1 MMFEKLKPYFYVI
14 FLQFG
19 NAGLVIIAKAAL
31 NHGMNHYTFATYRN
45 LIATL
50 VITPFALFFERKGR
64 PKLTISVFFK
74 IMLLGFLEYASK
86 FKFHDHDH
94 LLYGMF
100 NLFSCFLYR
109 PVVDQNLYYA
119 GMKYTTATF
128 AIAMCNIIP
137 AMTFLMAWICRLEK
151 VNIKKIH
158 SIGKIVGTLVT
169 VGGAMIMTVVAGPTI
184 GLPWTKGSTT
194 TTQNQSAATSVTPED
209 NIKGSIMII
218 IGCLSWSCFYIV
230 QAITLK
236 SYPAELSLTALICA
250 AGTLE
255 GSIVTVIAERGNNEA
270 WRLHWDAGLVT
281 MVYGGVICSGLGY
294 YLSGIIMKE
303 KGPVFVT
310 AFNPLSMVI
319 VAILGSFVLSEQ
331 LNLGRILGAVVIV
344 SGLYLVIWGKSKDQS
359 QPNEKCDP
367 NQIPPVNQQIPLTI
381 PNTRLGMQDP
391 NSLLIAIPPTNEMI
405 KKINGN

>member
-1 MMFEKLKPYFYVI
+1 MMLEKMKPYFAVI

-31 NHGMNHYTFATYRN
+31 NHGMNHYTFAVYRN

-50 VITPFALFFERKGR
+50 VITPFALFFESKGR
-64 PKLTISVFFK
+64 PKLTISIFFK
-74 IMLLGFLEYASK
+74 IMLLGFLE
-86 FKFHDHDH
+86 
-94 LLYGMF
+94 
-100 NLFSCFLYR
+100 

-128 AIAMCNIIP
+128 A
-137 AMTFLMAWICRLEK
+137 
-151 VNIKKIH
+151 
-158 SIGKIVGTLVT
+158 IVGTLVT

-194 TTQNQSAATSVTPED
+194 DHQQQSTTPPVSPAD
-209 NIKGSIMII
+209 NIKGSMMII
-218 IGCLSWSCFYIV
+218 AGCVSWSFFYIV
-230 QAITLK
+230 QAITLR

-250 AGTLE
+250 AGTMQ
-255 GSIVTVIAERGNNEA
+255 GSIVTIIAERGNNEA
-270 WRLHWDAGLVT
+270 WRLHLDAGLVT

-319 VAILGSFVLSEQ
+319 VAVLGSIVLSEQ
-331 LNLGRILGAVVIV
+331 MNLGRVLGAAVIV
-344 SGLYLVIWGKSKDQS
+344 IGLYLVIWGKSKDESQS
-359 QPNEKCDP
+359 NSKCDP
-367 NQIPPVNQQIPLTI
+367 DQLPPVNQQQIPMTI
-381 PNTRLGMQDP
+381 SSTKLAKEDQD
-391 NSLLIAIPPTNEMI
+391 SLSIAIPPTNETVV
-405 KKINGN
+405 KINGK

>member
-1 MMFEKLKPYFYVI
+1 MMFEKLKPYLYIV

-50 VITPFALFFERKGR
+50 VIAPFALVFERKGR
-64 PKLTISVFFK
+64 PKLTLSVFFK
-74 IMLLGFLEYASK
+74 IMLLGFLE
-86 FKFHDHDH
+86 
-94 LLYGMF
+94 
-100 NLFSCFLYR
+100 

-128 AIAMCNIIP
+128 AVAMTNIIP

-169 VGGAMIMTVVAGPTI
+169 VGGAMIMTIVVGPTI
-184 GLPWTKGSTT
+184 GLPWTKGSTVTHQQQST
-194 TTQNQSAATSVTPED
+194 THVSPGD
-209 NIKGSIMII
+209 NMKGSMMII
-218 IGCLSWSCFYIV
+218 AGCLSWSCFYIV

-236 SYPAELSLTALICA
+236 TYPAELSLTALICA
-250 AGTLE
+250 AGTLQ

-270 WRLHWDAGLVT
+270 WRLHLDAGLVT
-281 MVYGGVICSGLGY
+281 MIYGGVICSGLGY
-294 YLSGIIMKE
+294 YLSGIIMKS

-310 AFNPLSMVI
+310 AFSPLSMVI
-319 VAILGSFVLSEQ
+319 VAVLGSIVLSES
-331 LNLGRILGAVVIV
+331 LNLGRVLGAVVIV
-344 SGLYLVIWGKSKDQS
+344 IGLYLVIWGKMKDEG
-359 QPNEKCDP
+359 QPNSKSCDP
-367 NQIPPVNQQIPLTI
+367 DEFPTVDQHIPMTI
-381 PNTRLGMQDP
+381 SSTRLGKPD
-391 NSLLIAIPPTNEMI
+391 NDRVAIEIPSTDETV
-405 KKINGN
+405 KKVNGN

>member
-1 MMFEKLKPYFYVI
+1 MMFEKLKPYLYVT

-45 LIATL
+45 LFATI
-50 VITPFALFFERKGR
+50 VMAPFALIFERKTR
-64 PKLTISVFFK
+64 PKLTFSIFLQ
-74 IMLLGFLEYASK
+74 IMLLGFLE
-86 FKFHDHDH
+86 
-94 LLYGMF
+94 
-100 NLFSCFLYR
+100 

-128 AIAMCNIIP
+128 AVAMTNIIP

-169 VGGAMIMTVVAGPTI
+169 VGGAMIMTLVVGPTI
-184 GLPWTKGSTT
+184 GLPWTKGSTVSEQQQT
-194 TTQNQSAATSVTPED
+194 TTHVSPGD
-209 NIKGSIMII
+209 NMKGSMMVIA
-218 IGCLSWSCFYIV
+218 GCLSWSCFYIV

-250 AGTLE
+250 AGTLQ
-255 GSIVTVIAERGNNEA
+255 GGIVTVIAERGKYEA
-270 WRLHWDAGLVT
+270 WKLQLDAGLIT

-294 YLSGIIMKE
+294 FLSSIIMKA

-310 AFNPLSMVI
+310 AFSPLSMVI
-319 VAILGSFVLSEQ
+319 VAVLGSFVLSEK
-331 LNLGRILGAVVIV
+331 LNLGRVLGAVVIV
-344 SGLYLVIWGKSKDQS
+344 IGLYLVIWGKMKDGPS
-359 QPNEKCDP
+359 SSKCDP
-367 NQIPPVNQQIPLTI
+367 DESVDKQIPMTIGGTTYGKKDNDLVAIEIPSTDEKFK
-381 PNTRLGMQDP
+381 TV
-391 NSLLIAIPPTNEMI
+391 
-405 KKINGN
+405 NGN

>member
-1 MMFEKLKPYFYVI
+1 MMFEKLKPYLYVI

-64 PKLTISVFFK
+64 PKLTISVFLK
-74 IMLLGFLEYASK
+74 IMLLGFLE
-86 FKFHDHDH
+86 
-94 LLYGMF
+94 
-100 NLFSCFLYR
+100 

-128 AIAMCNIIP
+128 AAAMGNIIP

-184 GLPWTKGSTT
+184 GLPWTKGTT
-194 TTQNQSAATSVTPED
+194 TTNHNQSTVSVSPED

-230 QAITLK
+230 QAITLR

-255 GSIVTVIAERGNNEA
+255 GSIVTVIAERGDNAA

-310 AFNPLSMVI
+310 AFNPLTMVI

-344 SGLYLVIWGKSKDQS
+344 AGLYLVIWGKTKDQS
-359 QPNEKCDP
+359 QSDEKRDP
-367 NQIPPVNQQIPLTI
+367 TQIQPGNQQIPLTMS
-381 PNTRLGMQDP
+381 NTKLGKYDQD
-391 NSLLIAIPPTNEMI
+391 SLSIAIPPNNEMI
-405 KKINGN
+405 KKTNGS

>member
-1 MMFEKLKPYFYVI
+1 MMLEKMKPYFAVI

-31 NHGMNHYTFATYRN
+31 NHGMNHYTFAVYRN

-50 VITPFALFFERKGR
+50 VITPFALFFESKGR
-64 PKLTISVFFK
+64 PKLTISIFFK
-74 IMLLGFLEYASK
+74 IMLLGFLE
-86 FKFHDHDH
+86 
-94 LLYGMF
+94 
-100 NLFSCFLYR
+100 

-128 AIAMCNIIP
+128 AVAMCNIIP
-137 AMTFLMAWICRLEK
+137 AMTFVLAWICRLEK

-158 SIGKIVGTLVT
+158 SMGKIVGTLVT

-194 TTQNQSAATSVTPED
+194 DHQQQSTTPPVSPAD
-209 NIKGSIMII
+209 NIKGSMMII
-218 IGCLSWSCFYIV
+218 AGCVSWSFFYIV
-230 QAITLK
+230 QAITLR

-250 AGTLE
+250 AGTMQ
-255 GSIVTVIAERGNNEA
+255 GSIVTIIAERGNNEA
-270 WRLHWDAGLVT
+270 WRLHLDAGLVT

-319 VAILGSFVLSEQ
+319 VAVLGSIVLSEQ
-331 LNLGRILGAVVIV
+331 MNLGRVLGAAVIV
-344 SGLYLVIWGKSKDQS
+344 IGLYLVIWGKSKDESQS
-359 QPNEKCDP
+359 NSKCDP
-367 NQIPPVNQQIPLTI
+367 DQLPPVNQQQIPMTI
-381 PNTRLGMQDP
+381 SSTKLAKEDQD
-391 NSLLIAIPPTNEMI
+391 SLSIAIPPTNETVV
-405 KKINGN
+405 KINGK

>member
-1 MMFEKLKPYFYVI
+1 MMLEKMKPYFAVI

-31 NHGMNHYTFATYRN
+31 NHGMNHYTFAVYRN

-50 VITPFALFFERKGR
+50 VMAPFALFFERKGR
-64 PKLTISVFFK
+64 PKLTISIFFK
-74 IMLLGFLEYASK
+74 IMVLGFLE
-86 FKFHDHDH
+86 
-94 LLYGMF
+94 
-100 NLFSCFLYR
+100 

-128 AIAMCNIIP
+128 AVAMCNIIP
-137 AMTFLMAWICRLEK
+137 AMTFVLAWICRLEK

-158 SIGKIVGTLVT
+158 SMGKIVGTLVT

-184 GLPWTKGSTT
+184 GLPWTKGSSAEHQQQSTT
-194 TTQNQSAATSVTPED
+194 PSVSAAD
-209 NIKGSIMII
+209 NIKGSMMII
-218 IGCLSWSCFYIV
+218 AGCLSWSCFYIV
-230 QAITLK
+230 QAITLR

-250 AGTLE
+250 CGTMQ
-255 GSIVTVIAERGNNEA
+255 GSIVTIIAERGNNAA
-270 WRLHWDAGLVT
+270 WMLHLDAGLVT

-319 VAILGSFVLSEQ
+319 VAVLGSIVLSEQ
-331 LNLGRILGAVVIV
+331 MNLGRVLGAAVIV
-344 SGLYLVIWGKSKDQS
+344 IGLYLVIWGKSKDESQS
-359 QPNEKCDP
+359 NSKCDP
-367 NQIPPVNQQIPLTI
+367 DQLPAVNQQIPMTI
-381 PNTRLGMQDP
+381 SSTKLGKQDQDTL
-391 NSLLIAIPPTNEMI
+391 SVAIPPTNETVV
-405 KKINGN
+405 KINGK

>member
-1 MMFEKLKPYFYVI
+1 MQTIFIHQKHTHNHKYQPSNNMMLEKMKPYFAVI

-19 NAGLVIIAKAAL
+19 NAGLVVIAKAAL
-31 NHGMNHYTFATYRN
+31 NHGMNHYTFAVYRN

-64 PKLTISVFFK
+64 PKLTISIFFK
-74 IMLLGFLEYASK
+74 IMLLGFLE
-86 FKFHDHDH
+86 
-94 LLYGMF
+94 
-100 NLFSCFLYR
+100 

-128 AIAMCNIIP
+128 AVAMCNIIP
-137 AMTFLMAWICRLEK
+137 AMTFVLAWICRLEK

-158 SIGKIVGTLVT
+158 SMGKIVGTLVT

-194 TTQNQSAATSVTPED
+194 DHQQQSTAPPVSPEE
-209 NIKGSIMII
+209 NIKGSMMII
-218 IGCLSWSCFYIV
+218 AGCLSWSCFYIV
-230 QAITLK
+230 QAITLR

-250 AGTLE
+250 AGTLQ
-255 GSIVTVIAERGNNEA
+255 GSIVTIIAERGNNEA
-270 WRLHWDAGLVT
+270 WRLHLDAGLVT

-319 VAILGSFVLSEQ
+319 VAVLGSIVLSEQ
-331 LNLGRILGAVVIV
+331 MNLGRVLGAAVIV
-344 SGLYLVIWGKSKDQS
+344 IGLYLVIWGKSKDESQS
-359 QPNEKCDP
+359 NSKCDP
-367 NQIPPVNQQIPLTI
+367 DQLPPVNQQQIPMTI
-381 PNTRLGMQDP
+381 SSTKLAKQDQD
-391 NSLLIAIPPTNEMI
+391 SLSIAIPPTNETVV
-405 KKINGN
+405 KFNGK

>member
-1 MMFEKLKPYFYVI
+1 MMFEKLKPYLYVT

-45 LIATL
+45 LFATI
-50 VITPFALFFERKGR
+50 VMAPFALIFERKTR
-64 PKLTISVFFK
+64 PKLTFSIFLQ
-74 IMLLGFLEYASK
+74 IMLLGFLE
-86 FKFHDHDH
+86 
-94 LLYGMF
+94 
-100 NLFSCFLYR
+100 

-128 AIAMCNIIP
+128 AVAMTNIIP

-169 VGGAMIMTVVAGPTI
+169 VGGAMIMTLVVGPTI
-184 GLPWTKGSTT
+184 GLPWTKGSTVSEQQQT
-194 TTQNQSAATSVTPED
+194 TTHVSPGD
-209 NIKGSIMII
+209 NMKGSMMVIA
-218 IGCLSWSCFYIV
+218 GCLSWSCFYIV

-250 AGTLE
+250 AGTLQ
-255 GSIVTVIAERGNNEA
+255 GGIVTVIAERGKYEA
-270 WRLHWDAGLVT
+270 WKLQLDAGLIT

-294 YLSGIIMKE
+294 FLSSIIMKA

-310 AFNPLSMVI
+310 AFSPLSMVI
-319 VAILGSFVLSEQ
+319 VAVLGSFVLSEK
-331 LNLGRILGAVVIV
+331 LNLGRVLGAVVIV
-344 SGLYLVIWGKSKDQS
+344 IGLYLVIWGKMKDEGPPS
-359 QPNEKCDP
+359 SKCDP
-367 NQIPPVNQQIPLTI
+367 DESVDKQIPMTISGTTYGKKDNDLVAIEIPSTDEKLKTV
-381 PNTRLGMQDP
+381 
-391 NSLLIAIPPTNEMI
+391 
-405 KKINGN
+405 NGN